1 MLLTKGH
8 DIKVNNLSLPLTY
21 LPTGPVLSIQKGF
34 FDPIAWIINPA
45 VTGEEPQLAE
55 KLAQGQDVII
65 EMRYAV
71 RPTAEDD
78 DLDEAKAQWRELT
91 GSDPGE
97 DVYILGTGF
106 TTHEVVLPRQTLLEI
121 IQTLKKLRAEFP
133 EPPFPWLFRLKPYYP
148 IPTEGEKEL
157 VQKLEERAVAFKKP
171 PPQEQTRQAEP
182 EISTGRQEALL
193 ADLEAAGVFSSA
205 YSEKKQHWLQVW
217 HCPTLLTYHKDA
229 MRFLNHFRNHLRPP
243 VAEGVPPEF
252 MLGASISISGF
263 PTFQALAHHVA

>member
-1 MLLTKGH
+1 MVL
-8 DIKVNNLSLPLTY
+8 KVNNLSLPLTY
-21 LPTGPVLSIQKGF
+21 LPTGPVLSIEKGF
-34 FDPIAWIINPA
+34 FDPIAWIVNPA
-45 VTGEEPQLAE
+45 VTGEEPQILERVARGE
-55 KLAQGQDVII
+55 DVLM
-65 EMRYAV
+65 ELRVAL

-157 VQKLEERAVAFKKP
+157 VQKLEERAVAEGKLT
-171 PPQEQTRQAEP
+171 PQAPTAKSEYKNLENIDCKET
-182 EISTGRQEALL
+182 LL
-193 ADLEAAGVFSSA
+193 SDLEAAGVFNSA

-243 VAEGVPPEF
+243 VAEGVPSSL

-263 PTFQALAHHVA
+263 PTFQALAHPVA